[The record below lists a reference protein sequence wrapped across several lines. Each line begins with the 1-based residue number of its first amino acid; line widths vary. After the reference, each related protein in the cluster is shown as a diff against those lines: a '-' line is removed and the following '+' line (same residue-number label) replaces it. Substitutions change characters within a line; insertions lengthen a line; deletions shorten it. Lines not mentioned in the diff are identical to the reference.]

1 MDKLPTFISKV
12 TNIDNV
18 TSFDLFQDQVEFID
32 NCLQFVDNQINKM
45 ILDRKLDDQAYPKYY
60 ESVTDCIAE
69 LKNSANSNF
78 LDFFEFDD
86 EEEESFLK
94 AVYHNDESAES
105 KGKIHFIKSTL
116 LKRDFV
122 KNFGDYSN
130 IDVVFCYAEILGI
143 SYPLSINYNNY
154 AKFLNKAIEYYVSL
168 EIYENA
174 AKAKRTL
181 DKLEI
186 LANFLK

>member
-1 MDKLPTFISKV
+1 
-12 TNIDNV
+12 
-18 TSFDLFQDQVEFID
+18 
-32 NCLQFVDNQINKM
+32 M

-94 AVYHNDESAES
+94 AVYYNDESAES

-130 IDVVFCYAEILGI
+130 IDVVFCYAEILGV

-154 AKFLNKAIEYYVSL
+154 AKFLKKSIEYYVSL